1 MLADIGKLT
10 LRVSIGAL
18 MLFHGINKIIGGVGW
33 IENQMIA
40 MGLPAFLAWSVLIG
54 EVCAPIM
61 LIIGFRVKIGAS
73 LIALTMM
80 VAIILVSKNGIIAT
94 DSNGGWIL
102 ELPVLYLIASITIFC
117 LGAGKYSLEQF
128 KIIKRK

>member
-18 MLFHGINKIIGGVGW
+18 MLFHGINKIISGVGW